1 MTNTTTTS
9 TLPLRA
15 GTWTLDPLHAEVG
28 FTVRHL
34 GISKVRGA
42 FRTFDVQV
50 AVGDTL
56 ESSSVT
62 ATIDIAS
69 IDTGNA
75 DRDAHVLSPDLLD
88 VATRPTMAFRSTRIT
103 ADGEEGFRVDGEL
116 TIGEVT
122 QPVTLEA
129 ELGGLESFPVD
140 GSLHAGFEARTEI
153 KRHDF
158 GIHFGAMDAG
168 LGNVIKI
175 AIDLQLVAPA
185 TAPAA

>member
-1 MTNTTTTS
+1 MTTTDT
-9 TLPLRA
+9 TTALPLA
-15 GTWTLDPLHAEVG
+15 TGTWTLDPFHSQVG

-42 FRTFDVQV
+42 FRRFDVQLV
-50 AVGDTL
+50 VG
-56 ESSSVT
+56 ESLLDSSLT
-62 ATIDIAS
+62 ATIDVAS
-69 IDTGNA
+69 IDTGNG
-75 DRDAHVLSPDLLD
+75 DRDAHVLSSDLLD
-88 VATRPTMAFRSTRIT
+88 VAARPSMTFRSTAISED
-103 ADGEEGFRVDGEL
+103 ADGYRVDGEL

-122 QPVTLEA
+122 RPVAFTA
-129 ELGGLESFPVD
+129 ELGGIEAFPID
-140 GSLHAGFEARTEI
+140 GSSHAGFEVTTEI

-185 TAPAA
+185 VA